1 MTVAEEQAVRLSESL
16 TGPLSVKAKLAGD
29 TAGSP
34 VLWPGS
40 QVLAGTVQTSG
51 SYYTRS
57 IPASGAKKAVL
68 LYSASI
74 PSGASVTPEI
84 QVDSG
89 SWEAMTADG
98 TVQQGDGYVEYK
110 FTHTL
115 ADADL
120 VKVRLTLSGTIAA
133 RPMLYDIRLMAVA

>member
-1 MTVAEEQAVRLSESL
+1 MLV
-16 TGPLSVKAKLAGD
+16 
-29 TAGSP
+29 
-34 VLWPGS
+34 
-40 QVLAGTVQTSG
+40 
-51 SYYTRS
+51 
-57 IPASGAKKAVL
+57 
-68 LYSASI
+68 YSAEI

-98 TVQQGDGYVEYK
+98 AVPQGDGYVEYK
-110 FTHTL
+110 FKHEL

-120 VKVRLTLSGTIAA
+120 VKVRLTLSGTISA

>member
-1 MTVAEEQAVRLSESL
+1 MAEEQAVRLSESL

-57 IPASGAKKAVL
+57 IPANGAEKAVL

-74 PSGASVTPEI
+74 PSGASVTPGNPGGFRFVGSHDGGRHGATGRRLCGI
-84 QVDSG
+84 QIHAYAG
-89 SWEAMTADG
+89 G
-98 TVQQGDGYVEYK
+98 RGFGK
-110 FTHTL
+110 GP
-115 ADADL
+115 ADAF
-120 VKVRLTLSGTIAA
+120 RHHSGPA
-133 RPMLYDIRLMAVA
+133 MLYDIRLMAVA